1 MSNNIK
7 ILFWL
12 YKGRTNQSG
21 EAPLMVRVTLGKQRI
36 QASTGRYVQL
46 KQWDSK
52 KSNYYQ
58 KKKIFFADLND

>member
-46 KQWDSK
+46 KIETWDSK
-52 KSNYYQ
+52 KSNYY
-58 KKKIFFADLND
+58 